1 MRKRRKQLPTKTNEK
16 NCLEG
21 ACGDKNRAYDIVCLT
36 APRLKFPIQKKATKL
51 LEREG
56 NVFVVAPLRGNLTR
70 TIRLGTDDLPVK
82 RHELIQNRMLMLL
95 LLLMMIHD
103 MIVIHHQI
111 GPHSW
116 RTWRI
121 EMTLMRG
128 I

>member
-56 NVFVVAPLRGNLTR
+56 GVKRGGMRLRGGGKPFMRAVEKGFQGELTV
-70 TIRLGTDDLPVK
+70 L
-82 RHELIQNRMLMLL
+82 
-95 LLLMMIHD
+95 
-103 MIVIHHQI
+103 
-111 GPHSW
+111 
-116 RTWRI
+116 
-121 EMTLMRG
+121 
-128 I
+128 